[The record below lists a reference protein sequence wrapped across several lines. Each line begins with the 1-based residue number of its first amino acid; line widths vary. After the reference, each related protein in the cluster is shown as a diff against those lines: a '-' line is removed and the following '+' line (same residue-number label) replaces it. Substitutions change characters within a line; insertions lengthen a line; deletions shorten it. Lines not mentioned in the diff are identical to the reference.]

1 MRGRERMSA
10 MIPFWPCVACPRGAK
25 EKETD
30 LVLAER
36 LVLAKVP
43 QTLDLLRH
51 PEPIPLHQL
60 VHPGVERFRCHVV
73 EPIPIAVVVGR
84 NIEQTLRD
92 ISRYGVGIE
101 PGVCLT

>member
-1 MRGRERMSA
+1 
-10 MIPFWPCVACPRGAK
+10 MISLDLPEACTEKRQG
-25 EKETD
+25 KETD

-36 LVLAKVP
+36 LVLAEIP

-51 PEPIPLHQL
+51 PEPIPVHQL

-84 NIEQTLRD
+84 NIEQTLRG